1 MSPTPPRA
9 DEALTDAEIDLL
21 RRQLNSGRT
30 MFGDLDVMVLPD
42 VLACLLSTVDV
53 LRDRA
58 SAAERDVGFYKI
70 LAEERSKNCQAA
82 EAALAQ
88 SVARER
94 VATLETALETAQS
107 LLHNLPCAASAFK
120 ISEIIRVAME
130 PKA

>member
-1 MSPTPPRA
+1 MIPTPPRA
-9 DEALTDAEIDLL
+9 DEALTDAQIDLL

-42 VLACLLSTVDV
+42 VLACLLSTVGI

-58 SAAERDVGFYKI
+58 SAAE
-70 LAEERSKNCQAA
+70 AE
-82 EAALAQ
+82 LAQ
-88 SVARER
+88 SVAR

-107 LLHNLPCAASAFK
+107 LLHNLPCAATAFK
-120 ISEIIRVAME
+120 ISEIIRVATE